1 MMDSILL
8 QLVTL
13 QTIIVNST
21 QPCFLNQTAGPDMF
35 QNCGGGKDYL
45 NMILSG
51 WQWVTGGYFTMLLVS
66 ILVAFTYIKYHKGIY
81 PLIIGILYLPIS
93 WFMFPSQFLIFAGIF
108 AAVYIG
114 IIIWYIK
121 TSQTNES

>member
-1 MMDSILL
+1 MDSILL

-21 QPCFLNQTAGPDMF
+21 SPCFFNQTAGADMF
-35 QNCGGGKDYL
+35 QNCGGAKDYL
-45 NMILSG
+45 TMILSG
-51 WQWVTGGYFTMLLVS
+51 WQWVTGGFFTMLLVS

-81 PLIIGILYLPIS
+81 PLLIGVLYLPIS
-93 WFMFPSQFLIFAGIF
+93 WFMFPSQFIVFAGIF